1 MCGSALGGLAQV
13 GFSMFMIGL
22 GGLALAISSGV
33 MVHRLKAAW
42 AKDMTKVLSTEE
54 DIVMEEY

>member
-1 MCGSALGGLAQV
+1 MCGTALSGLAQV
-13 GFSMFMIGL
+13 GFSMFLIGV
-22 GGLALAISSGV
+22 GALALAITSGI

-42 AKDMTKVLSTEE
+42 AKNMAKVLSTEE